1 MNLTPGVE
9 LAILLFFGVCAGLYL
24 VGRGRSFLLQYHEV
38 VARIEAKK
46 LAEDSKDL
54 KEEKD
59 AESSMDQ

>member
-1 MNLTPGVE
+1 M
-9 LAILLFFGVCAGLYL
+9 
-24 VGRGRSFLLQYHEV
+24 GRGRTFLLQYHEV